1 MVDEHPI
8 VSVLRKHIN
17 VKVTVTDPFEIEKGM
32 LRRFAIATGD
42 TDPIYHDEDYARSST
57 YGEII
62 SPPTF
67 PFEWN
72 HHAHGVACPRA
83 GIATIA
89 RSALA
94 GPCAPIAAEPTQQ
107 LNRFAGIATYAWH
120 QSAAVCSLTAR
131 DAPRIH
137 ARRLT
142 CAVLYA
148 T

>member
-72 HHAHGVACPRA
+72 HHAHGVA
-83 GIATIA
+83 
-89 RSALA
+89 
-94 GPCAPIAAEPTQQ
+94 Q
-107 LNRFAGIATYAWH
+107 LDISGDIFRELGNCVITLKWM
-120 QSAAVCSLTAR
+120 
-131 DAPRIH
+131 
-137 ARRLT
+137 
-142 CAVLYA
+142 
-148 T
+148 